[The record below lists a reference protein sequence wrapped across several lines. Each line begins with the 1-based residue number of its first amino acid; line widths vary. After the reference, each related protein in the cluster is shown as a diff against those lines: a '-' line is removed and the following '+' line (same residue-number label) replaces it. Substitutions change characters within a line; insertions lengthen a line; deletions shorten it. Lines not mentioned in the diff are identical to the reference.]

1 MALMTTMATRT
12 APATRGVEYLDDLR
26 HARLIVLREAER
38 LESRMEPT
46 TAGHVR
52 ITADRLADLGE
63 VIRDVARTAQ
73 RDMRGASPDR
83 VVPAGPSSTVATE
96 TKAPEDREARML
108 RLYVDERES
117 MSEIGRRLGVHRYAV
132 RYVLAREGVPL
143 RPRGTGWSSDELVQ
157 WVRRRTVELGRA
169 VRVTDMLDD
178 DDGPCPTS
186 IYRHVCR
193 DGETVTEAI
202 HRVLGID
209 HHSDRRQA

>member
-1 MALMTTMATRT
+1 MTAMVTRT

-52 ITADRLADLGE
+52 VTADRLADLGE
-63 VIRDVARTAQ
+63 VIRDVARAAQ

-83 VVPAGPSSTVATE
+83 VVPAGPAPPSPDATE
-96 TKAPEDREARML
+96 TETPEDREARMV
-108 RLYVDERES
+108 RMYVDERES

-132 RYVLAREGVPL
+132 RYVLDREGVPL
-143 RPRGTGWSSDELVQ
+143 RPRGTGWSHDELVQ

-178 DDGPCPTS
+178 DDAPCPTT